1 MRNKTERSDDMGAEK
16 KRTALREGMWTTK
29 PDGDARLL
37 GSKCSSCG
45 ELFFPK
51 KESGICVH
59 CQHEGLEGVELGPF
73 GRIVS
78 YTAVMQ
84 PPAGGYYHGQ
94 VPYNFG
100 LVDLDDGVRIE
111 THLGGDFEKLKVGM
125 RVKLAIDT
133 LYTDADGNEVQAYRF
148 LPAEE

>member
-1 MRNKTERSDDMGAEK
+1 MCADK
-16 KRTALREGMWTTK
+16 KSIAFKEEMWTIK
-29 PDGDARLL
+29 SDGEARLL
-37 GSKCSSCG
+37 GSKCPACG
-45 ELFFPK
+45 ELFFPMK
-51 KESGICVH
+51 DTGICVH

-100 LVDLDDGVRIE
+100 LVDLDDGVRVE
-111 THLGGDFEKLKVGM
+111 THLGGDFEKLKIGM
-125 RVKLAIDT
+125 RVKLAIET
-133 LYTDADGNEVQAYRF
+133 LYTDEEGCEVQAYRF
-148 LPAEE
+148 LPLEDY

>member
-1 MRNKTERSDDMGAEK
+1 MSPGK
-16 KRTALREGMWTTK
+16 KRIPFKEEMWTTK
-29 PDGDARLL
+29 PDGEARLL
-37 GSKCSSCG
+37 GSKCPSCG

-51 KESGICVH
+51 KDSGICVH
-59 CQHEGLEGVELGPF
+59 CQHAGLEVVELGPF
-73 GRIVS
+73 GTIVS

-100 LVDLDDGVRIE
+100 LIDLDDGVRVE

-125 RVKLAIDT
+125 RVKLAIET
-133 LYTDADGNEVQAYRF
+133 LYTDEEGTEVQAYRF
-148 LPAEE
+148 LPLEH